1 MAAVARPVVAKFS
14 LDRVLRAP
22 GKLPLKT
29 LAYLPAAK
37 LHRAVGTSHLATER
51 PLALLDERSNDKRR
65 VCHDSGNQKSRGGFP
80 TIPAA
85 RTACRAR

>member
-14 LDRVLRAP
+14 LNRALRAP

-51 PLALLDERSNDKRR
+51 PLALLD
-65 VCHDSGNQKSRGGFP
+65 
-80 TIPAA
+80 
-85 RTACRAR
+85 